1 MKSNVELKFEAEFEV
16 DSPCQSQV
24 LLNQGRK
31 VANLSDRGKVLP
43 SDVCVECF
51 LRDEGC
57 LIVMFDIK
65 FCVTGAVSRLKRF
78 PLSLKPMGSEGEE
91 PASSLKPMGSG
102 CSTRT
107 QSRSVCVVIW
117 SDAVRRKRFPLSI
130 KPMGSGCASNWVFR
144 SEVVVCVPPLHS
156 NSNFSEEFES
166 GGLCT
171 CSPLACYA

>member
-1 MKSNVELKFEAEFEV
+1 MKSNSSPCQVELKFEAEFEV

-78 PLSLKPMGSEGEE
+78 PLSLKPMGS
-91 PASSLKPMGSG
+91 G
-102 CSTRT
+102 CSTTT